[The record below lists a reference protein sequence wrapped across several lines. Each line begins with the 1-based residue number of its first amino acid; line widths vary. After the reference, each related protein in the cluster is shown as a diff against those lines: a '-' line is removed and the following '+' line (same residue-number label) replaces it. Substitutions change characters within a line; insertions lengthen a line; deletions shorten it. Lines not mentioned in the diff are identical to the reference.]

1 MTHDSAKREA
11 TAAQVLP
18 VSDSATEMR
27 KRHKLGVVIMLIS
40 AVVFSTAGLFTKGVY
55 ADAWSVIFWRG
66 LFAALFTFG
75 YIILKGRF
83 TEEVTEM
90 GWSGLAV
97 VLVGASGTM
106 AFIPAFKLTTIANVS
121 LIYASA
127 PLCASAVAWLW
138 FREKLEL
145 RTLIGALAAFSGI
158 GVIVGNSLGH
168 LNLRGDLLAI
178 WMTLMMSTVMVVYRR
193 YPHTPAAG
201 PAALSSVVLLVPALY
216 FSSPFSVPLHEFGI
230 LAAFGLIFA
239 LASVT
244 LSEGARRLPPG
255 EAALIS
261 TLETPLA
268 IIWAALL
275 FAEVPGWLPIL
286 GGTIV
291 MIAVAMTQIL
301 PVWSRTKDG
310 MALYPRRA
318 EAARNSPAG

>member
-1 MTHDSAKREA
+1 MVRHSSVSADPKE
-11 TAAQVLP
+11 T
-18 VSDSATEMR
+18 SI
-27 KRHKLGVVIMLIS
+27 RHKLGVIIMFTS
-40 AVVFSTAGLFTKGVY
+40 AVVFSTAGLFTKGVS

-75 YIILKGRF
+75 YVILKQRF
-83 TEEVTEM
+83 AAEVTHM
-90 GWSGLAV
+90 GRPGLLV
-97 VLVGASGTM
+97 VLLGASGTM

-145 RTLIGALAAFSGI
+145 RILFAALAAFF
-158 GVIVGNSLGH
+158 GVGLIVGGSLGQ

-201 PAALSSVVLLVPALY
+201 PAAFSSVVLLGPALF
-216 FSSPFSVPLHEFGI
+216 FSDPFSVPLHEIGI
-230 LAAFGLIFA
+230 LAAFGLVFA
-239 LASVT
+239 VASVT

-261 TLETPLA
+261 ALETPLA
-268 IIWAALL
+268 IIWAVLL
-275 FAEVPGWLPIL
+275 FAEIPGWLPIL
-286 GGTIV
+286 GGLMV
-291 MIAVAMTQIL
+291 MTAVVLTQI
-301 PVWSRTKDG
+301 V
-310 MALYPRRA
+310 PRLEQGR
-318 EAARNSPAG
+318 SPEHETET